1 MQMDLLADALNQI
14 KICDKIGKKEC
25 IVRHSKLIENVLEV
39 MKKYGYIKN
48 YLVLKEGNFLKI
60 KVFLSNKIVDCKA
73 IKPRF
78 PFNTKEFLKF
88 EKRYLPARDK
98 GILIVSTNKG
108 VMSHM
113 DAKSLNIGGI
123 LLAYVY

>member
-14 KICDKIGKKEC
+14 KICDKVGKKEC
-25 IVRHSKLIENVLEV
+25 TIKHSKLIENVLKV

-48 YLVLKEGNFLKI
+48 YLILKEGNFLKI

-78 PFNTKEFLKF
+78 PCSVEEIFKF
-88 EKRYLPARDK
+88 EKRYLPAREK
-98 GILIVSTNKG
+98 GILILTTNKG
-108 VMSHM
+108 VMSHI
-113 DAKSLNIGGI
+113 DARSLNVGGS